1 MLRWLVIPWHKQMS
15 NTESPR
21 PKAESQSNLRA
32 LLALVIFMGI
42 LIVAGMVVVGV
53 TIANR
58 LGSLGGGEKP
68 AVAAGGFGDASVPIP
83 AGCSIVESR
92 PHGNRLIVRLGSGG
106 RCDQVLV
113 IDLRSG
119 AVTGRL
125 NFVPSP

>member
-1 MLRWLVIPWHKQMS
+1 MS

-21 PKAESQSNLRA
+21 PKTESPSNLRA
-32 LLALVIFMGI
+32 LLAVVIFMGI

-53 TIANR
+53 TIAIR
-58 LGSLGGGEKP
+58 LGSLGEGEKP
-68 AVAAGGFGDASVPIP
+68 AAAGGFGEAAVPIP
-83 AGCSIVESR
+83 AGCAIVESR
-92 PHGNRLIVRLGSGG
+92 PDGNRLIVRLGSGG

>member
-1 MLRWLVIPWHKQMS
+1 MS

-21 PKAESQSNLRA
+21 PKAEYPSNLRA
-32 LLALVIFMGI
+32 LLAVVIFMGI
-42 LIVAGMVVVGV
+42 LIVVGMVVVGV
-53 TIANR
+53 TIAIR
-58 LGSLGGGEKP
+58 LGSLGEGEKP
-68 AVAAGGFGDASVPIP
+68 AAAAGGFGEASVPIP
-83 AGCSIVESR
+83 AGCAIVESR
-92 PHGNRLIVRLGSGG
+92 PDGNRLIVRLGSGG

>member
-1 MLRWLVIPWHKQMS
+1 MS
-15 NTESPR
+15 NPEVPR
-21 PKAESQSNLRA
+21 PKTESTPKLRA
-32 LLALVIFMGI
+32 LLALVIFMGV

-58 LGSLGGGEKP
+58 LGKLDADDKP
-68 AVAAGGFGDASVPIP
+68 AAAAGGFGEATVPVP
-83 AGCSIVESR
+83 AGCAIVETR
-92 PHGNRLIVRLGSGG
+92 PEGNRLIVRLGSGG

>member
-1 MLRWLVIPWHKQMS
+1 MS

-21 PKAESQSNLRA
+21 PKAESRSNLRA
-32 LLALVIFMGI
+32 LLAVVIFMGI

-53 TIANR
+53 TIAIR
-58 LGSLGGGEKP
+58 LGNLGEGDKP
-68 AVAAGGFGDASVPIP
+68 TAAAGGFGEAAVPIP
-83 AGCSIVESR
+83 AGCAIVESR
-92 PHGNRLIVRLGSGG
+92 PEGNRLIVRLGSGG

>member
-1 MLRWLVIPWHKQMS
+1 MS

-21 PKAESQSNLRA
+21 PKAESSSNLRA
-32 LLALVIFMGI
+32 LLAVVIFMGI

-53 TIANR
+53 TIAVR
-58 LGSLGGGEKP
+58 LSNLGDGEKP
-68 AVAAGGFGDASVPIP
+68 AATLGGFGEAAVPIP
-83 AGCSIVESR
+83 AGCAIVESR
-92 PHGNRLIVRLGSGG
+92 PDGNRLIVRLGSGG

>member
-1 MLRWLVIPWHKQMS
+1 MS
-15 NTESPR
+15 NSESPS
-21 PKAESQSNLRA
+21 PKAESRSNLRA

-58 LGSLGGGEKP
+58 LGSLGEGDKP
-68 AVAAGGFGDASVPIP
+68 AAVAGGFGEAAVPIP
-83 AGCSIVESR
+83 AGCAIVETR
-92 PHGNRLIVRLGSGG
+92 PDGNRLIVRLGSGG